1 MPQQELHIQ
10 QTTGWRALLTQAQ
23 TCAAEWLSQ
32 DVEEHLV
39 GLLYRHVGAAIS
51 ATEIEQ
57 GILNRVDRLIAAD
70 TADPATVGEQC
81 LLFAGLL
88 PEHAI
93 RKGVPVSYFV
103 QVGRNAFREFASR
116 HRSSVHGKLADEFVT
131 AMDVLQ
137 TLRAIQNGQPCID
150 AFNAYQLW
158 HDLGSLH
165 AWRVLRSMTG
175 ALPGLTPGRPAVH

>member
-1 MPQQELHIQ
+1 MPQYELHIQ

-39 GLLYRHVGAAIS
+39 GLLYRHVGAEIS
-51 ATEIEQ
+51 ASDIEQ
-57 GILNRVDRLIAAD
+57 GILHRADRLIGAD

-93 RKGVPVSYFV
+93 SKGVPVSYFV
-103 QVGRNAFREFASR
+103 EVGRNAFREFASR
-116 HRSSVHGKLADEFVT
+116 HRSSVNF
-131 AMDVLQ
+131 
-137 TLRAIQNGQPCID
+137 
-150 AFNAYQLW
+150 
-158 HDLGSLH
+158 
-165 AWRVLRSMTG
+165 
-175 ALPGLTPGRPAVH
+175 